1 MRQEMRTMSVP
12 SDRDIY
18 IINEVI
24 STPKNDQPVDLRVR
38 SAIQRENANTNREQD
53 INDKSGKN
61 LILASLLT
69 SRSPPSSRIKY
80 SASPHVYFPKV
91 EQNVNNGKGPLPLNS
106 VYLHEAP
113 KYHEIPQSHFQD
125 NKRSILDKLNIKRGF
140 TEKLGRYKSWNVPTS
155 HEQNI
160 RNSSIN
166 SNIYDNLNGPS
177 SSFRNIPK
185 DIEIKLEPESSI
197 DKEFVPNYRKF
208 YSRCSNQ
215 SPTPQTSPEDA
226 VQGSRDKNFDS
237 CSIIRERLT
246 SDTVIQ
252 PSQSSWKYPGYCPT
266 GHLYRLLKQG
276 SPENSTQS
284 LKRKLTQPVDT
295 NQNDSSKNKTL
306 RCLLSS
312 GKRLPPSNINNFQV
326 PPLQQE
332 KQKDFRAI
340 KTEIKTEPFIDDKDE
355 VQILYQESAHTKYHQ
370 AVDMSSHIVYCPQV
384 IRAVPGNVLKGL
396 LVSNNKITT
405 QRPSSIVPT
414 ARPTTILAIPRP
426 STVLA
431 PSRSANVLPA
441 SKSHNTLPTSRPLR
455 PLAPAGPPN
464 ILPTAG
470 STNILPASGPPSSGS
485 PGSESTSSGSTD
497 SGVFSDNLTDDRR
510 RVARVLSGRHVKTG
524 TGASI
529 TTLRLLRQMI
539 LERKNKTDRKL

>member
-12 SDRDIY
+12 PDRDIY

-24 STPKNDQPVDLRVR
+24 TAPKHDQPVDLRVR
-38 SAIQRENANTNREQD
+38 SVIQRENTSNNYEQD

-69 SRSPPSSRIKY
+69 RSPPSSQIKNN
-80 SASPHVYFPKV
+80 ASFNRYFPKV
-91 EQNVNNGKGPLPLNS
+91 EQNVHNSKGALPLKG
-106 VYLHEAP
+106 VYLHETP
-113 KYHEIPQSHFQD
+113 GYHDIPQLHFQD

-140 TEKLGRYKSWNVPTS
+140 SEKLGRYKSWNVPIS
-155 HEQNI
+155 HEQNV
-160 RNSSIN
+160 RNISSN
-166 SNIYDNLNGPS
+166 SNLYDNLNSS

-185 DIEIKLEPESSI
+185 DIDIKVEHQSSI

-208 YSRCSNQ
+208 YSRCSNP
-215 SPTPQTSPEDA
+215 SPTPQISAEVA
-226 VQGSRDKNFDS
+226 AQESRNKNFDS

-246 SDTVIQ
+246 SNTVIQ

-266 GHLYRLLKQG
+266 SHLYRLLKQG
-276 SPENSTQS
+276 SSENNTNS
-284 LKRKLTQPVDT
+284 LKRKLTHPVDIT
-295 NQNDSSKNKTL
+295 QNDGSKNKTL

-312 GKRLPPSNINNFQV
+312 GKRLPASNINNLQV
-326 PPLQQE
+326 SSLQQE
-332 KQKDFRAI
+332 KQRDFRTI
-340 KTEIKTEPFIDDKDE
+340 KTEIKTEPFFDDKDE
-355 VQILYQESAHTKYHQ
+355 VQILYQESTHARYRQ
-370 AVDMSSHIVYCPQV
+370 EMDMSSHIVYCPQV
-384 IRAVPGNVLKGL
+384 IRAVPGNVLKSL

-405 QRPSSIVPT
+405 QRPSSITPT
-414 ARPTTILAIPRP
+414 ARSTPILAIPRP
-426 STVLA
+426 ATVLGA
-431 PSRSANVLPA
+431 PRSTSVLPA
-441 SKSHNTLPTSRPLR
+441 SKSPNTSPTSRSLGT
-455 PLAPAGPPN
+455 LAASGSPN
-464 ILPTAG
+464 ILPAAR

-539 LERKNKTDRKL
+539 LDRKNKTDRKL